1 MDNLLSIVK
10 SHEGFSPWAYPD
22 SLGYIT
28 VGYGKCLDKRKN
40 CGLTQEEAEYLL
52 KSELNQCE
60 LDLAHFTW
68 FMQLDRVRQ
77 EVFIELSFN
86 MGLSNLFKFD
96 RMIEAVQKKDFN
108 GAGDELLNS
117 LWAKQVKEGRANN
130 IANRLRT
137 GTYAL

>member
-28 VGYGKCLDKRKN
+28 AGYGKCLDKRKN
-40 CGLTQEEAEYLL
+40 CGLTHEEAEYLL

-60 LDLAHFTW
+60 LELAHFTW

-86 MGLSNLFKFD
+86 MGLSNLLKFH